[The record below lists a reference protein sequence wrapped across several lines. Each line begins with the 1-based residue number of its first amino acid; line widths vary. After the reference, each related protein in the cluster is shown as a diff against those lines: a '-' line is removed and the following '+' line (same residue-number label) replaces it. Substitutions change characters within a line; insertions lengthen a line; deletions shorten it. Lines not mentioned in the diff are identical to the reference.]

1 MLVASSLFSVEG
13 KVALLTGASG
23 FLGRTFGETLLA
35 NGADLVVLGRP
46 GKLSQQSKVWSEKY
60 GSERV
65 HSFYVDMYDSEAFGN
80 TLDEIGRQHAV
91 DVLIN
96 NAHELA
102 PSSGFNTPAGSL
114 EHSTM
119 DVWMRNLTAGVWWP
133 ALSVQ
138 KIGPGMKDRGHGSI
152 INIST
157 MYALVAPRPALY
169 DGTSFL
175 NPAAYSA
182 SKAAMLAFTRYV
194 ASFWVDMGSVPTQSS
209 PGPFSNT
216 EEAGPNSVQVGDP
229 FIEKLNAN
237 TCLGR
242 IGRVGELAGALLFLA
257 SEASSYVTG
266 QSIVVDGG
274 WTAV

>member
-46 GKLSQQSKVWSEKY
+46 GKLSQQAKVWSEKY

-119 DVWMRNLTAGVWWP
+119 DVLDAEPHR
-133 ALSVQ
+133 
-138 KIGPGMKDRGHGSI
+138 RC
-152 INIST
+152 
-157 MYALVAPRPALY
+157 LVACAERAEDRPRHERPRARKHHQHFNHVRVS
-169 DGTSFL
+169 GS
-175 NPAAYSA
+175 AAC
-182 SKAAMLAFTRYV
+182 FV
-194 ASFWVDMGSVPTQSS
+194 
-209 PGPFSNT
+209 
-216 EEAGPNSVQVGDP
+216 
-229 FIEKLNAN
+229 
-237 TCLGR
+237 
-242 IGRVGELAGALLFLA
+242 
-257 SEASSYVTG
+257 
-266 QSIVVDGG
+266 
-274 WTAV
+274 